1 LSDQGFLFALHNA
14 AYADYFHASS
24 TAEILIRSTSFVM
37 RLGCAYRQAVC
48 GLHKRAP
55 SGPSHQS
62 RQQSQW
68 KSLPEP
74 CRETGHSRVPG
85 LFSEL
90 RREPFADPGRPGL
103 PRLFK
108 AVLVTGVEEEAGHQ
122 ALQLQASTD
131 ASPGPTSV
139 FHKCV
144 SREIE
149 PKTRKIRCWHFSEVN
164 RMSA

>member
-1 LSDQGFLFALHNA
+1 VPTAKRFVASIKGHRQDCLTSLVSNLNGNLFPSHVGRQVTPEL
-14 AYADYFHASS
+14 
-24 TAEILIRSTSFVM
+24 
-37 RLGCAYRQAVC
+37 LGCF
-48 GLHKRAP
+48 
-55 SGPSHQS
+55 QS
-62 RQQSQW
+62 FGVSRLQVRDVLALLVFS
-68 KSLPEP
+68 KS
-74 CRETGHSRVPG
+74 
-85 LFSEL
+85 
-90 RREPFADPGRPGL
+90 
-103 PRLFK
+103 
-108 AVLVTGVEEEAGHQ
+108 VLVTGVEEEAGHQ